1 MVFRV
6 LEYVLQIYKR
16 QLRDW
21 QPEYGSLDE
30 FHFQP
35 VLPVVLYSGT
45 RAWDRLAGFA
55 ELLEARGAGR
65 ADAGVPTAVP
75 EREPGQR
82 GDAGDAGRRLRPAAA
97 VGTQRR
103 LRRTV
108 FEATLRQVV
117 RALEEQLA
125 EEDRA
130 RWLELLSYLSA
141 LIDHEREEP
150 EREPMRRLVE
160 DAVQEDR
167 HRREVFDMGKTIAE
181 ALKEEGAAREAVRGR
196 QQTLLRQLRL
206 RFKRLPEGT
215 VKRVEN
221 TTEVAQLDAW
231 LDAFANARKL
241 ADVRSRP

>member
-1 MVFRV
+1 
-6 LEYVLQIYKR
+6 
-16 QLRDW
+16 
-21 QPEYGSLDE
+21 
-30 FHFQP
+30 
-35 VLPVVLYSGT
+35 
-45 RAWDRLAGFA
+45 
-55 ELLEARGAGR
+55 
-65 ADAGVPTAVP
+65 
-75 EREPGQR
+75 
-82 GDAGDAGRRLRPAAA
+82 
-97 VGTQRR
+97 
-103 LRRTV
+103 
-108 FEATLRQVV
+108 V

-241 ADVRSRP
+241 ADVSIPPLKE